1 MNGTAN
7 QSSGNLVLDRRFAW
21 AQAAA
26 HEGAHEAAAEILEQI
41 LAEAPRWA
49 AAWFAL
55 GEAREKAGDHPGA
68 ILAFQHLAAADPSGL
83 LGADLH
89 LARLGAGAAPERA
102 PDAYV
107 RGLFDT
113 YAARFDA
120 HLTGDLAYRA
130 PQLLTQALRAA
141 CERRRQIFHFP
152 RVIDLGCGTGLMAR
166 SLSPHFDEMHG
177 VDLSPLMIEE
187 ARHTHLYASLH
198 VGELVAFLQER
209 PAQSAELVIAADV
222 LVYLGALE
230 ATFAEAA
237 RVLTSG
243 GLFGFS
249 VQQGDAQGWV
259 LGQDMRYFHS
269 RAYLARLGATA
280 GFEVISL
287 DAASSRKDAG
297 HDVPGLVAIL
307 RRA

>member
-1 MNGTAN
+1 MMG
-7 QSSGNLVLDRRFAW
+7 
-21 AQAAA
+21 
-26 HEGAHEAAAEILEQI
+26 
-41 LAEAPRWA
+41 
-49 AAWFAL
+49 
-55 GEAREKAGDHPGA
+55 
-68 ILAFQHLAAADPSGL
+68 
-83 LGADLH
+83 
-89 LARLGAGAAPERA
+89 
-102 PDAYV
+102 
-107 RGLFDT
+107 
-113 YAARFDA
+113 
-120 HLTGDLAYRA
+120 
-130 PQLLTQALRAA
+130 
-141 CERRRQIFHFP
+141 
-152 RVIDLGCGTGLMAR
+152 
-166 SLSPHFDEMHG
+166 
-177 VDLSPLMIEE
+177 E